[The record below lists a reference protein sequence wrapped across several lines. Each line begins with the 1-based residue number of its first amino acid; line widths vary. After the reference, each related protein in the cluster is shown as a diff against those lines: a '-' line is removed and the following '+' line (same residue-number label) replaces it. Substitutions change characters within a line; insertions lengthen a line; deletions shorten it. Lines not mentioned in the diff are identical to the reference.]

1 MRSQSRN
8 AVVRDQLRRPAGRV
22 SGSVNVKGKEKEK
35 ENATEVVTMSA
46 MVVHA
51 TTIPVLSRALSRAL
65 SRDRSQI
72 QGVGA
77 MTSK

>member
-22 SGSVNVKGKEKEK
+22 SGSVNVKGKEKE
-35 ENATEVVTMSA
+35 NATEVVTMSA

-51 TTIPVLSRALSRAL
+51 TTIPVLSRALSR
-65 SRDRSQI
+65 DRSQI

>member
-35 ENATEVVTMSA
+35 EKENATEVVTMSA

-51 TTIPVLSRALSRAL
+51 TTIPVLSRALSR
-65 SRDRSQI
+65 DRSQI

>member
-22 SGSVNVKGKEKEK
+22 SVSVNVKGKEK

-51 TTIPVLSRALSRAL
+51 TTIPVLSRALSR
-65 SRDRSQI
+65 DRSQI